1 MARNSLTKN
10 VMRRAIRILILATT
24 VAFASEAA
32 ADPADAM
39 NVVSVPPAAK
49 ANALEPDPLNVA
61 AQLRA
66 AVESTLRYLQEAD
79 VDVHVEVRLVDRN
92 RGRRPE
98 AARLRFPAF
107 PPPIVRSDPMLN
119 PPFE

>member
-1 MARNSLTKN
+1 
-10 VMRRAIRILILATT
+10 MRRAIRILILATT

-32 ADPADAM
+32 ADPANAA
-39 NVVSVPPAAK
+39 NVVSEPSASNASALDPA
-49 ANALEPDPLNVA
+49 PDPLIAA

-66 AVESTLRYLQEAD
+66 AVENMLRYLQEAD

-92 RGRRPE
+92 RRRRPE
-98 AARLRFPAF
+98 VAPIRFPAF
-107 PPPIVRSDPMLN
+107 PPPMVRSDPMLN